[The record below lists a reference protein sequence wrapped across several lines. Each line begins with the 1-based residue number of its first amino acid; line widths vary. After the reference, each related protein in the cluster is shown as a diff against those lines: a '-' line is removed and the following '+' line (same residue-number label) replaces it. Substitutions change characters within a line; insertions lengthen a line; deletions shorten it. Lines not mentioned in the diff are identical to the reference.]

1 MAEKSFKQG
10 RVTWKSDGMKFE
22 GATHSG
28 FTFPLDSKPEPGH
41 EADAAKPME
50 LLLVALAGCTGMDV
64 VSILQKKRQP
74 VTGLEVVTRGH
85 QASSPPN
92 VYTEIHIEYVV
103 HGEGVEA
110 EAVERSIELSEGK
123 YCSVS
128 AMLGKTAKVTTS
140 YRLES

>member
-1 MAEKSFKQG
+1 MQDKPFKEG
-10 RVTWKSDGMKFE
+10 RVSWKSEGMKFE
-22 GATHSG
+22 GTTHSG
-28 FTFPLDSKPEPGH
+28 FRFPLDSQPDQGH
-41 EADAAKPME
+41 EAEAAKPMD
-50 LLLVALAGCTGMDV
+50 LVLVALAGCTGMDV

-74 VTGLEVVTRGH
+74 VTGLEVVTRGV
-85 QASSPPN
+85 QASNPPN

-103 HGEGVEA
+103 HGEGVEP

-128 AMLGKTAKVTTS
+128 AMLGKTAKITTS